1 MEGWYKIFQLHINE
15 SLGFFLG
22 GGHLVKTNSF
32 LYNFS
37 ENLPKV
43 WDDPQFQFFFLQE
56 LFSCPLSENFKHFF
70 CRVKMIIVY

>member
-15 SLGFFLG
+15 SLGFFFW

-43 WDDPQFQFFFLQE
+43 WDDPQFQFFFYKSYFLVHC
-56 LFSCPLSENFKHFF
+56 LKTLNIFF
-70 CRVKMIIVY
+70 AVLKWL